1 MKRLYML
8 LPIALLINIATASGQ
23 TFKDCVDCPEMVK
36 IPAGIF
42 EMGSEEEADERPIH
56 RVKVSSFLIGRT
68 EVTQGQ
74 WKAVMGIDPSR
85 FSHFGD
91 DSPVEQISWD
101 DAKAF
106 AHKLS
111 QKTGKNYRLPSEAE
125 WEYAA
130 RAGTT
135 TKWSFGDSD
144 DQLAEYGWHIR
155 NSFAWHGQNRPQ
167 RAAQRKFNAFGLFD
181 MHGNVWEWV
190 EDCYHVNYREA
201 PTDGSAWTTA
211 CSNSNRV
218 LRGGSWIDF
227 SVSLRSAYRNG
238 VAPGVRYS
246 YVGVRIARTP

>member
-8 LPIALLINIATASGQ
+8 LPIALLINIASASGQ
-23 TFKDCVDCPEMVK
+23 AFKDCLDCPEMVK

-42 EMGSEEEADERPIH
+42 EMGSDEEADERPIH

-74 WKAVMGIDPSR
+74 GKAVMGVDPSR

-201 PTDGSAWTTA
+201 PTDGSAWETG
-211 CSNSNRV
+211 CSANYRV
-218 LRGGSWIDF
+218 LRGGSW
-227 SVSLRSAYRNG
+227 SGGLAGLRSTNRGG
-238 VAPGVRYS
+238 VNPGDRVDSGGLRL
-246 YVGVRIARTP
+246 ARDL